1 WQTWDT
7 MSAGAAW
14 YSSASGTS
22 PNRPIVGDATQ
33 SNPPCTQATFCS
45 WSTVLSQYPNARI
58 RPTVSGVPGLFL
70 IRAGGPV
77 TGGFVGATD
86 SVIVGITGFDV
97 ETDFEPG
104 DGHVVINTSNAAA
117 RAFAFSQETPTGSGS
132 FVSGPN

>member
-58 RPTVSGVPGLFL
+58 RPTVSNVPGLFL

-86 SVIVGITGFDV
+86 NVILGGGRDEMDTN
-97 ETDFEPG
+97 FEPG
-104 DGHVVINTSNAAA
+104 DGNQVINQADAAA
-117 RAFAFSQETPTGSGS
+117 RGFAFAQETPNGSGS
-132 FVSGPN
+132 F